1 MPNYINI
8 TDKLC
13 HSINYATHANTQNY
27 RVCKHIVEK
36 PGKMNLSVCLILN
49 YSLYCRTQHFDDFP
63 HKKSCF
69 LLLKRG
75 RRVALFELM
84 VSFR

>member
-27 RVCKHIVEK
+27 RVCKQIVQK
-36 PGKMNLSVCLILN
+36 PGKMNFSVCLILN
-49 YSLYCRTQHFDDFP
+49 Y
-63 HKKSCF
+63 
-69 LLLKRG
+69 
-75 RRVALFELM
+75 
-84 VSFR
+84 